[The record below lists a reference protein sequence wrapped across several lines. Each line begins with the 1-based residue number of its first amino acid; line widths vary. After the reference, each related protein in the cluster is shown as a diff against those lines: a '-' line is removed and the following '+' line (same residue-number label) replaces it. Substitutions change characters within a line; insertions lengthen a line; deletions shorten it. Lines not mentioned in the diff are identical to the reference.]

1 MLSNYDLW
9 WKFAILWGRLKQVY
23 WPLPPARG
31 GVFID
36 CIVIRYHLSPYG
48 KTYFC
53 TLEWFWHTKHHLVNF
68 QMKWIF
74 WGSPLFWQITH
85 LPGWYS
91 WKYPFRETGESGEL
105 QLNHVKEKH
114 HHRAVSQHSSFSL
127 LWQYI
132 NFFGVYHKISI
143 SSSTCPFTF
152 LSLSSS
158 TSTFTST
165 THLDN
170 HLRLND
176 HLCCHVHHFRQLMHF
191 ASTLWSTF
199 SSISSSINTYSII
212 PSIIFKP
219 CPLSY
224 HTNHLRPFQLLEY
237 QIGEDAG

>member
-1 MLSNYDLW
+1 MILTYKTSLGKFSNEVDFLRIPLVLA
-9 WKFAILWGRLKQVY
+9 KF
-23 WPLPPARG
+23 
-31 GVFID
+31 
-36 CIVIRYHLSPYG
+36 
-48 KTYFC
+48 
-53 TLEWFWHTKHHLVNF
+53 
-68 QMKWIF
+68 
-74 WGSPLFWQITH
+74 TH
-85 LPGWYS
+85 FPGWYS

-114 HHRAVSQHSSFSL
+114 HHRAISQHSSFSL

-191 ASTLWSTF
+191 ASTLSSTF
-199 SSISSSINTYSII
+199 SSISSSINTSSIT

-219 CPLSY
+219 SPLSD

-237 QIGEDAG
+237 HIGEDAG

>member
-1 MLSNYDLW
+1 MLPNYDLW

-36 CIVIRYHLSPYG
+36 CTVIRYHLPPYG
-48 KTYFC
+48 KTYFS

-74 WGSPLFWQITH
+74 WGSPLFWQNSHIF
-85 LPGWYS
+85 PVDIVESIPSVKQVNRENYS
-91 WKYPFRETGESGEL
+91 WIMWKRNITTGPQASIAPFHFFG
-105 QLNHVKEKH
+105 K
-114 HHRAVSQHSSFSL
+114 
-127 LWQYI
+127 I

-191 ASTLWSTF
+191 ASTLSSTF

-224 HTNHLRPFQLLEY
+224 HTNHLRPFQLR
-237 QIGEDAG
+237 II